1 MRLLS
6 LFSGIG
12 AFEKALDRENIPY
25 ELVNFCEIDKF
36 AVKSY
41 CAIHG
46 VTEDKNLG
54 DISKVADEDI
64 PDCDLISYGYPCV
77 TGDTLIATA
86 GGYKQIKEIKEGEMV
101 LTHANEYKKVERFI
115 PQGKKEIWHIN
126 AMGTHGI
133 DTTENHRYYARK
145 KYRKGHLGIRTFTEP
160 AWVECKNLNNN
171 YYLGTPVN
179 NNNIPFEDSSIDLD
193 FTDDTLWYL
202 AGRYLGD
209 GWTRERKDRA
219 TNVCGVVICCGKH
232 KANDFEKKIDNKY
245 HYTKSETRTTINY
258 IFSSIAMAKLFSMM
272 GHGAANKE
280 IPPCFIDMPVEY
292 LRKVMEGYFDSD
304 GAKTQGLYKIT
315 TVSSKLVYSA
325 AQAISKVYHRPVS
338 VYTTKRPSTCV
349 IEGRIVNQRDTY
361 QLTFKPNANKQDK
374 AFYEDGY
381 IWFPIRSVT
390 NTHEM
395 KDVYDITVEAHHSF
409 VANNCMAHNCQDISV
424 AGKMAGIVE
433 GETRSGLLFEALRII
448 KNKNPKYAIAE
459 NVKNLVG
466 KKFKA
471 DFDNMLNI
479 LDSYGYNSY
488 WQVLNAKDY
497 GIPQN
502 RERVF
507 VISIR
512 KDIDNGTFKFPE
524 KFPLELRL
532 KDMLEGDVDD
542 KFYLTPKQIKCLN
555 VNEPKG
561 TDIIHV
567 GNTKSG
573 GQKPD
578 IILADEISS
587 CLNAT
592 GYKQPKQ
599 IVDNPAYESV
609 TQVNDNYAMLNGGK
623 IGKMTDIYRR
633 AYYED
638 GVSPTIHTCPG
649 GNTEPKV
656 ILLDDTQGFDGTRAY
671 KDYSPT
677 LRAARSGLKVATDF
691 RIRKLTPK
699 ECWRLMGF
707 DDSDFDKAKYRTE
720 IKYLRGDEKCGANL
734 KAVSEKP
741 KPNDMATY
749 VLCTTKD
756 LKDME
761 ILKTIK
767 KSSAEMPEQEKMQNV
782 NFVIEKLAEMECLE
796 CATNTTRCIDFMGTH
811 FILMEGLD
819 RQTTDIIAVVKKGK
833 GNTAKYMKIT
843 TVYNLPVTKLYTIL
857 TLFVQIMQSKI
868 FISTTV
874 KANIQGNIVVTENS
888 ENNFLMQLSNLKMES
903 IIEQMSNS
911 ALYKQAGNSIV
922 VNVLQYIFRNLFKGG
937 VTNEA

>member
-46 VTEDKNLG
+46 VAEDKNLG
-54 DISKVADEDI
+54 DISKVKNI
-64 PDCDLISYGYPCV
+64 PDCDVLTFGFPCV

-245 HYTKSETRTTINY
+245 HYTKLETRTTINY
-258 IFSSIAMAKLFSMM
+258 IFSSVAMAKLFSMM

-304 GAKTQGLYKIT
+304 GAKTLGLYKIT
-315 TVSSKLVYSA
+315 TVSPKLVYSA

-374 AFYEDGY
+374 AFYEDDY

-395 KDVYDITVEAHHSF
+395 KDVYDIIVEAHHSF

-448 KNKNPKYAIAE
+448 KNKKPKYAIAE

-488 WQVLNAKDY
+488 WKVLNAKDY

-512 KDIDNGTFKFPE
+512 KDIDDGTFKFPE
-524 KFPLELRL
+524 KFPLGLRL
-532 KDMLEGDVDD
+532 KDMLEETVDE
-542 KFYLTPKQIKCLN
+542 KFYLTPKQIDKFQNSRKKAQEILSNNPVPRLVGGIGEINFGKQYRLGNRVYDANEIAMCLTAS
-555 VNEPKG
+555 P
-561 TDIIHV
+561 V
-567 GNTKSG
+567 GNAG
-573 GQKPD
+573 GYSYLYKVSESDTPDYETIKPV
-578 IILADEISS
+578 S
-587 CLNAT
+587 
-592 GYKQPKQ
+592 
-599 IVDNPAYESV
+599 
-609 TQVNDNYAMLNGGK
+609 DNYAVLNGGK

-633 AYYED
+633 AYYD
-638 GVSPTIHTCPG
+638 KGVSPTLHTCPG
-649 GNTEPKV
+649 GNTEAKV
-656 ILLDDTQGFDGTRAY
+656 IITDQQIVNSIPNPYNKRRAQELLNERGYLPELHNPYHNTEL
-671 KDYSPT
+671 KDISPT
-677 LRAARSGLKVATDF
+677 VTTYSGNSTNSGTVLYKHNF

-699 ECWRLMGF
+699 EYWRLMGF
-707 DDSDFDKAKYRTE
+707 DDSDFEKAK
-720 IKYLRGDEKCGANL
+720 
-734 KAVSEKP
+734 
-741 KPNDMATY
+741 
-749 VLCTTKD
+749 
-756 LKDME
+756 
-761 ILKTIK
+761 
-767 KSSAEMPEQEKMQNV
+767 SAG
-782 NFVIEKLAEMECLE
+782 IS
-796 CATNTTRCIDFMGTH
+796 NT
-811 FILMEGLD
+811 
-819 RQTTDIIAVVKKGK
+819 Q
-833 GNTAKYMKIT
+833 
-843 TVYNLPVTKLYTIL
+843 
-857 TLFVQIMQSKI
+857 
-868 FISTTV
+868 
-874 KANIQGNIVVTENS
+874 
-888 ENNFLMQLSNLKMES
+888 
-903 IIEQMSNS
+903 
-911 ALYKQAGNSIV
+911 LYKQAGNSIV
-922 VNVLQYIFRNLFKGG
+922 VNVLQYIFRNLFGKG
-937 VTNEA
+937 VK

>member
-1 MRLLS
+1 MFSQGLYCLVFTIRSVYFKVRLLS

-12 AFEKALDRENIPY
+12 AFEKALDKENIPY

-54 DISKVADEDI
+54 DISKVANDDI

-448 KNKNPKYAIAE
+448 KNKKPKYAIAE

-542 KFYLTPKQIKCLN
+542 KFYLTPKQIVDVGK
-555 VNEPKG
+555 EPKVVIND
-561 TDIIHV
+561 TLVPNVV
-567 GNTKSG
+567 GGVGEKDFGKQYRQGNRIYDTKCVSPALMANNGNASG
-573 GQKPD
+573 GSLL
-578 IILADEISS
+578 ILD
-587 CLNAT
+587 
-592 GYKQPKQ
+592 QQ

-707 DDSDFDKAKYRTE
+707 DDSDFDKAKAAG
-720 IKYLRGDEKCGANL
+720 I
-734 KAVSEKP
+734 
-741 KPNDMATY
+741 
-749 VLCTTKD
+749 
-756 LKDME
+756 
-761 ILKTIK
+761 
-767 KSSAEMPEQEKMQNV
+767 
-782 NFVIEKLAEMECLE
+782 
-796 CATNTTRCIDFMGTH
+796 
-811 FILMEGLD
+811 
-819 RQTTDIIAVVKKGK
+819 
-833 GNTAKYMKIT
+833 
-843 TVYNLPVTKLYTIL
+843 
-857 TLFVQIMQSKI
+857 
-868 FISTTV
+868 
-874 KANIQGNIVVTENS
+874 
-888 ENNFLMQLSNLKMES
+888 
-903 IIEQMSNS
+903 SNS
-911 ALYKQAGNSIV
+911 HLYKQAGNSIV

>member
-1 MRLLS
+1 MFSQGLYCLVYTIRSVYFKVRLLS

-46 VTEDKNLG
+46 VAEDKNLG
-54 DISKVADEDI
+54 DISKIANDDI
-64 PDCDLISYGYPCV
+64 PDCDIVTYGFPCV

-101 LTHANEYKKVERFI
+101 LTHANKYKKVERFI

-258 IFSSIAMAKLFSMM
+258 IFSSVAMAKLFSMM

-315 TVSSKLVYSA
+315 TVSPKLVYSA

-448 KNKNPKYAIAE
+448 KDKKPKYAIAE
-459 NVKNLVG
+459 NVKNLVS

-471 DFDNMLNI
+471 DFDNLLAI

-532 KDMLEGDVDD
+532 KDMLEGDVDE

-555 VNEPKG
+555 VNEPKD
-561 TDIIHV
+561 TDILHV

-573 GQKPD
+573 GQKSD
-578 IILADEISS
+578 IILAD
-587 CLNAT
+587 
-592 GYKQPKQ
+592 
-599 IVDNPAYESV
+599 
-609 TQVNDNYAMLNGGK
+609 
-623 IGKMTDIYRR
+623 
-633 AYYED
+633 
-638 GVSPTIHTCPG
+638 
-649 GNTEPKV
+649 
-656 ILLDDTQGFDGTRAY
+656 
-671 KDYSPT
+671 
-677 LRAARSGLKVATDF
+677 
-691 RIRKLTPK
+691 
-699 ECWRLMGF
+699 
-707 DDSDFDKAKYRTE
+707 
-720 IKYLRGDEKCGANL
+720 
-734 KAVSEKP
+734 
-741 KPNDMATY
+741 
-749 VLCTTKD
+749 
-756 LKDME
+756 
-761 ILKTIK
+761 
-767 KSSAEMPEQEKMQNV
+767 
-782 NFVIEKLAEMECLE
+782 
-796 CATNTTRCIDFMGTH
+796 
-811 FILMEGLD
+811 
-819 RQTTDIIAVVKKGK
+819 
-833 GNTAKYMKIT
+833 
-843 TVYNLPVTKLYTIL
+843 
-857 TLFVQIMQSKI
+857 
-868 FISTTV
+868 
-874 KANIQGNIVVTENS
+874 
-888 ENNFLMQLSNLKMES
+888 
-903 IIEQMSNS
+903 
-911 ALYKQAGNSIV
+911 
-922 VNVLQYIFRNLFKGG
+922 
-937 VTNEA
+937 

>member
-54 DISKVADEDI
+54 DISKVANDDI

-315 TVSSKLVYSA
+315 TVSPKLVYSA

-374 AFYEDGY
+374 AFYEDDY

-409 VANNCMAHNCQDISV
+409 IANNCMAHNCQDISV
-424 AGKMAGIVE
+424 AGKMAGIIE
-433 GETRSGLLFEALRII
+433 GETRSGLLYEALRII
-448 KNKNPKYAIAE
+448 KTKKPKYAIAE
-459 NVKNLVG
+459 NVKNLVS

-479 LDSYGYNSY
+479 LDCYGYNSY
-488 WQVLNAKDY
+488 WKVLNAKDY

-512 KDIDNGTFKFPE
+512 KDIDDGTFKFPE

-532 KDMLEGDVDD
+532 KDMLEEIVDE
-542 KFYLTPKQIKCLN
+542 KFYLTPKQVDNFQNSNFAQRKLLLQKD
-555 VNEPKG
+555 VSGTLLARDYKEPKCVEVGYLKKSEDG
-561 TDIIHV
+561 TKHQY
-567 GNTKSG
+567 NTVYSTDG
-573 GQKPD
+573 VARCTAAVDTPDYETIKPV
-578 IILADEISS
+578 S
-587 CLNAT
+587 
-592 GYKQPKQ
+592 
-599 IVDNPAYESV
+599 
-609 TQVNDNYAMLNGGK
+609 DNYAVLNGGK

-633 AYYED
+633 AYYD
-638 GVSPTIHTCPG
+638 KGVSPTLHTCPG
-649 GNTEPKV
+649 GNIEAKV
-656 ILLDDTQGFDGTRAY
+656 IITDQQIVDSIPNTYNKKRAQELLNEKGYLPELHNPYHNTEL
-671 KDYSPT
+671 KDISPT
-677 LRAARSGLKVATDF
+677 VTTYSGNSTNSGTVLYKHNF

-699 ECWRLMGF
+699 EYWRLMGF
-707 DDSDFDKAKYRTE
+707 DDIDFEKAK
-720 IKYLRGDEKCGANL
+720 
-734 KAVSEKP
+734 
-741 KPNDMATY
+741 
-749 VLCTTKD
+749 
-756 LKDME
+756 
-761 ILKTIK
+761 
-767 KSSAEMPEQEKMQNV
+767 SAG
-782 NFVIEKLAEMECLE
+782 IS
-796 CATNTTRCIDFMGTH
+796 NT
-811 FILMEGLD
+811 
-819 RQTTDIIAVVKKGK
+819 Q
-833 GNTAKYMKIT
+833 
-843 TVYNLPVTKLYTIL
+843 
-857 TLFVQIMQSKI
+857 
-868 FISTTV
+868 
-874 KANIQGNIVVTENS
+874 
-888 ENNFLMQLSNLKMES
+888 
-903 IIEQMSNS
+903 
-911 ALYKQAGNSIV
+911 LYKQAGNSIV
-922 VNVLQYIFRNLFKGG
+922 VDVLQYIFRNLFNKG
-937 VTNEA
+937 VK

>member
-1 MRLLS
+1 MNLRNDNIRMMNGGEVESQPSKPIRLLS

-12 AFEKALDRENIPY
+12 AFEKALDRENIHY
-25 ELVNFCEIDKF
+25 ELANFCEIDKF

-41 CAIHG
+41 CAVHG
-46 VTEDKNLG
+46 VSEDKNLG
-54 DISKVADEDI
+54 DISKIASEDI
-64 PDCDLISYGYPCV
+64 PDCDLVTYGYPCV

-145 KYRKGHLGIRTFTEP
+145 KHRKGHLGIRTFTEP

-258 IFSSIAMAKLFSMM
+258 IFSSVAMTKLFSMM

-315 TVSSKLVYSA
+315 TVSPKLVYSA

-374 AFYEDGY
+374 AFYEDDY

-424 AGKMAGIVE
+424 AGKQEGIIAGA
-433 GETRSGLLFEALRII
+433 TRSGLLYEALRII
-448 KNKNPKYAIAE
+448 EAKKPSYAICE

-466 KKFKA
+466 KKFKP
-471 DFDNMLNI
+471 DFDKLLFMLDE
-479 LDSYGYNSY
+479 LGYNSY

-512 KDIDNGTFKFPE
+512 KDIDDGTFKFPE
-524 KFPLELRL
+524 KFPLGLRL

-542 KFYLTPKQIKCLN
+542 KFYLTPKQI
-555 VNEPKG
+555 V
-561 TDIIHV
+561 
-567 GNTKSG
+567 S
-573 GQKPD
+573 
-578 IILADEISS
+578 
-587 CLNAT
+587 
-592 GYKQPKQ
+592 
-599 IVDNPAYESV
+599 PAYESV
-609 TQVNDNYAMLNGGK
+609 TQVNDNYAILNGGK

-656 ILLDDTQGFDGTRAY
+656 VLLDDTQGFDGTRAY

-707 DDSDFDKAKYRTE
+707 DDIDFEKAK
-720 IKYLRGDEKCGANL
+720 
-734 KAVSEKP
+734 
-741 KPNDMATY
+741 
-749 VLCTTKD
+749 
-756 LKDME
+756 
-761 ILKTIK
+761 
-767 KSSAEMPEQEKMQNV
+767 SAG
-782 NFVIEKLAEMECLE
+782 IS
-796 CATNTTRCIDFMGTH
+796 NT
-811 FILMEGLD
+811 
-819 RQTTDIIAVVKKGK
+819 Q
-833 GNTAKYMKIT
+833 
-843 TVYNLPVTKLYTIL
+843 
-857 TLFVQIMQSKI
+857 
-868 FISTTV
+868 
-874 KANIQGNIVVTENS
+874 
-888 ENNFLMQLSNLKMES
+888 
-903 IIEQMSNS
+903 
-911 ALYKQAGNSIV
+911 LYKQAGNSIV
-922 VNVLQYIFRNLFKGG
+922 VNVLQYIFRNLFKG
-937 VTNEA
+937 VDFK

>member
-1 MRLLS
+1 MKLLS

-64 PDCDLISYGYPCV
+64 PDCDIVTYGFPCV

-258 IFSSIAMAKLFSMM
+258 IFSSVAMAKLFSMM

-280 IPPCFIDMPVEY
+280 IPPCFIDMPVQY

-315 TVSSKLVYSA
+315 TVSPKLVYSA

-361 QLTFKPNANKQDK
+361 QLTFKPNANKQDE

-409 VANNCMAHNCQDISV
+409 VANNCMAHNCQDVSI
-424 AGKMAGIVE
+424 AGKQKGIVE

-448 KNKNPKYAIAE
+448 KTKKPKYAIAE

-488 WQVLNAKDY
+488 WKVLNAKDY

-502 RERVF
+502 RERECSLSLF
-507 VISIR
+507 
-512 KDIDNGTFKFPE
+512 
-524 KFPLELRL
+524 
-532 KDMLEGDVDD
+532 
-542 KFYLTPKQIKCLN
+542 
-555 VNEPKG
+555 
-561 TDIIHV
+561 
-567 GNTKSG
+567 
-573 GQKPD
+573 
-578 IILADEISS
+578 
-587 CLNAT
+587 
-592 GYKQPKQ
+592 
-599 IVDNPAYESV
+599 
-609 TQVNDNYAMLNGGK
+609 
-623 IGKMTDIYRR
+623 
-633 AYYED
+633 
-638 GVSPTIHTCPG
+638 
-649 GNTEPKV
+649 
-656 ILLDDTQGFDGTRAY
+656 
-671 KDYSPT
+671 
-677 LRAARSGLKVATDF
+677 AR
-691 RIRKLTPK
+691 I
-699 ECWRLMGF
+699 
-707 DDSDFDKAKYRTE
+707 
-720 IKYLRGDEKCGANL
+720 
-734 KAVSEKP
+734 
-741 KPNDMATY
+741 
-749 VLCTTKD
+749 
-756 LKDME
+756 
-761 ILKTIK
+761 
-767 KSSAEMPEQEKMQNV
+767 
-782 NFVIEKLAEMECLE
+782 
-796 CATNTTRCIDFMGTH
+796 
-811 FILMEGLD
+811 
-819 RQTTDIIAVVKKGK
+819 
-833 GNTAKYMKIT
+833 
-843 TVYNLPVTKLYTIL
+843 
-857 TLFVQIMQSKI
+857 
-868 FISTTV
+868 
-874 KANIQGNIVVTENS
+874 
-888 ENNFLMQLSNLKMES
+888 
-903 IIEQMSNS
+903 
-911 ALYKQAGNSIV
+911 
-922 VNVLQYIFRNLFKGG
+922 
-937 VTNEA
+937 

>member
-41 CAIHG
+41 CATHG

-54 DISKVADEDI
+54 DISKVANDDI

-315 TVSSKLVYSA
+315 TVSPKLVYSA

-374 AFYEDGY
+374 AFYEDDY

-409 VANNCMAHNCQDISV
+409 IANNCMAHNCQDISV
-424 AGKMAGIVE
+424 AGKMAGIIE
-433 GETRSGLLFEALRII
+433 GETRSGLLYEALRII
-448 KNKNPKYAIAE
+448 KTKKPKYAIAE
-459 NVKNLVG
+459 NVKNLVS

-488 WQVLNAKDY
+488 WKVLNAKDY

-512 KDIDNGTFKFPE
+512 KDIDDGTFKFPE

-532 KDMLEGDVDD
+532 KDMLEEIVDE
-542 KFYLTPKQIKCLN
+542 KFYLTPKQVDNFQNSNFAQRKLLLQKD
-555 VNEPKG
+555 VSGTLLARDYKEPKCVEVGYLKKSEDG
-561 TDIIHV
+561 TKHQY
-567 GNTKSG
+567 NTVYSTDG
-573 GQKPD
+573 VARCTAAVDTPDYETIKPV
-578 IILADEISS
+578 S
-587 CLNAT
+587 
-592 GYKQPKQ
+592 
-599 IVDNPAYESV
+599 
-609 TQVNDNYAMLNGGK
+609 DNYAVLNGGK

-633 AYYED
+633 AYYD
-638 GVSPTIHTCPG
+638 KGVSPTLHTCPG
-649 GNTEPKV
+649 GNTEAKV
-656 ILLDDTQGFDGTRAY
+656 IITDQQIVDSIPNTYNKKRAQELLNEKGYLPELHNPYHNTEL
-671 KDYSPT
+671 KDISPT
-677 LRAARSGLKVATDF
+677 VTTYSGNSTNSGTVLYKHNC

-699 ECWRLMGF
+699 EYWRLMGF
-707 DDSDFDKAKYRTE
+707 DDIDFEKAK
-720 IKYLRGDEKCGANL
+720 
-734 KAVSEKP
+734 
-741 KPNDMATY
+741 
-749 VLCTTKD
+749 
-756 LKDME
+756 
-761 ILKTIK
+761 
-767 KSSAEMPEQEKMQNV
+767 SAG
-782 NFVIEKLAEMECLE
+782 IS
-796 CATNTTRCIDFMGTH
+796 NT
-811 FILMEGLD
+811 
-819 RQTTDIIAVVKKGK
+819 Q
-833 GNTAKYMKIT
+833 
-843 TVYNLPVTKLYTIL
+843 
-857 TLFVQIMQSKI
+857 
-868 FISTTV
+868 
-874 KANIQGNIVVTENS
+874 
-888 ENNFLMQLSNLKMES
+888 
-903 IIEQMSNS
+903 
-911 ALYKQAGNSIV
+911 LYKQAGNSIV
-922 VNVLQYIFRNLFKGG
+922 VDVLQYIFRNLFNKG
-937 VTNEA
+937 VK

>member
-54 DISKVADEDI
+54 DISKVANDDI

-315 TVSSKLVYSA
+315 TVSPKLVYSA

-409 VANNCMAHNCQDISV
+409 IANNCMAHNCQDISV
-424 AGKMAGIVE
+424 AGKMAGIIE
-433 GETRSGLLFEALRII
+433 GETRSGLLYEALRII
-448 KNKNPKYAIAE
+448 KTKKPKYAIAE

-471 DFDNMLNI
+471 DFDNMLCI

-488 WQVLNAKDY
+488 WKVLNAKDY

-512 KDIDNGTFKFPE
+512 KDIDDGTFKFPE

-532 KDMLEGDVDD
+532 KDMLEEIVDE
-542 KFYLTPKQIKCLN
+542 KFYLTPKQVDNFQNSNFAQRKLLLQKD
-555 VNEPKG
+555 VSGTLLARDYKEPKCVEVGYLKKSEDG
-561 TDIIHV
+561 TKHQY
-567 GNTKSG
+567 NTVYSTDG
-573 GQKPD
+573 VATCTAAVDTPDYETIKPV
-578 IILADEISS
+578 S
-587 CLNAT
+587 
-592 GYKQPKQ
+592 
-599 IVDNPAYESV
+599 
-609 TQVNDNYAMLNGGK
+609 DNYAVLNGGK
-623 IGKMTDIYRR
+623 IGKITDIYRR
-633 AYYED
+633 AYYD
-638 GVSPTIHTCPG
+638 KGVSPTLHTCPG
-649 GNTEPKV
+649 GNTEAKV
-656 ILLDDTQGFDGTRAY
+656 IITDQQIVDSIPNTYNKKRAQELLNEKGYLPELHNPYHNTEL
-671 KDYSPT
+671 KDISPT
-677 LRAARSGLKVATDF
+677 VTTYSGNSTNSGTVLYKHNF

-699 ECWRLMGF
+699 EYWRLMGF
-707 DDSDFDKAKYRTE
+707 NDSDFEKAK
-720 IKYLRGDEKCGANL
+720 
-734 KAVSEKP
+734 
-741 KPNDMATY
+741 
-749 VLCTTKD
+749 
-756 LKDME
+756 
-761 ILKTIK
+761 
-767 KSSAEMPEQEKMQNV
+767 SAG
-782 NFVIEKLAEMECLE
+782 IS
-796 CATNTTRCIDFMGTH
+796 NT
-811 FILMEGLD
+811 
-819 RQTTDIIAVVKKGK
+819 Q
-833 GNTAKYMKIT
+833 
-843 TVYNLPVTKLYTIL
+843 
-857 TLFVQIMQSKI
+857 
-868 FISTTV
+868 
-874 KANIQGNIVVTENS
+874 
-888 ENNFLMQLSNLKMES
+888 
-903 IIEQMSNS
+903 
-911 ALYKQAGNSIV
+911 LYKQAGNSIV
-922 VNVLQYIFRNLFKGG
+922 VDVLQYIFRNLFGKG
-937 VTNEA
+937 VK